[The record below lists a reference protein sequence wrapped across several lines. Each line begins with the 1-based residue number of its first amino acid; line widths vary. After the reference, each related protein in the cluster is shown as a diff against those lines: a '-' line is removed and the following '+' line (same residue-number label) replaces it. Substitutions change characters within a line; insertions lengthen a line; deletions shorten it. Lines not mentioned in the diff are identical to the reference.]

1 MRSSSDEIDWDVN
14 RKVAE
19 NIFRLIN
26 DSGQGYFSKKL
37 CGEEKHLEIPVR
49 EHPMDEYMVEEFGK
63 HQAKWEIIE

>member
-1 MRSSSDEIDWDVN
+1 MN

-19 NIFRLIN
+19 NSIQLIN

-37 CGEEKHLEIPVR
+37 SGEEKHLEIPVR
-49 EHPMDEYMVEEFGK
+49 EHPMDEYMVEELGK